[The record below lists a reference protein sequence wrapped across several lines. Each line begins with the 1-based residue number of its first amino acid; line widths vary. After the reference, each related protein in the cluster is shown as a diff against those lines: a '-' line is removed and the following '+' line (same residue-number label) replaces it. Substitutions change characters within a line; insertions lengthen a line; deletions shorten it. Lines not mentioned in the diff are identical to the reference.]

1 MKLCLSHGPT
11 RRCGS
16 SRRRTRRVVCAK
28 TPPALILTLRALAYW
43 SKQERPVIVVA
54 SEEQPATPSA
64 RAPKVAAPTTDPI
77 PVDELLTA
85 SSRPPPCRCRG
96 AFVVLFSR
104 QHLRLF
110 ARTYTSSTGSPIR
123 STPVQTETA

>member
-1 MKLCLSHGPT
+1 MKLCLSHGPA

-54 SEEQPATPSA
+54 SEQPATPSA

-104 QHLRLF
+104 QRLRLF
-110 ARTYTSSTGSPIR
+110 ARTYTSSTRSPIR